1 MDTNCNGLC
10 DWCACGHGVMCAG
23 GVDWDEFCTY
33 MMHDLEEKTNRR
45 NERDLPL
52 LVRWKCIAIHA

>member
-1 MDTNCNGLC
+1 MKHDSTTWLSRESC
-10 DWCACGHGVMCAG
+10 VAG

-33 MMHDLEEKTNRR
+33 MMRDLEEKTNRR

-52 LVRWKCIAIHA
+52 LVRWVI